1 MKILILGA
9 NGLIGHK
16 IYQVLNDEFSDV
28 WAHLRKPLRSYKF
41 KNIYNFRKVIEDL
54 DLSDFTKLKNE
65 LDQLT
70 PDLIINAAGITIR
83 RGINQ
88 SMFKTILINSVLPH
102 FLEKWVSNN
111 KDRRLIHFCTD
122 CVFSGK
128 NGKYKEESIK
138 DANDIYAKTKSLG
151 EVSGPQSLTLRGS
164 MIGRELD
171 YHTELLEWFLSQK
184 GKTIKGFTNA
194 IYSGIT
200 TIKMA
205 KFVKYIINNYPTLSG
220 LYNISSIPISKYKL
234 LTLLNMTFNNK
245 VKILK
250 EPSYSSKKDLIS
262 NKFFA
267 ELGLIQPEWEDLLKE
282 LKEDS
287 ILNFEYYK
295 K

>member
-16 IYQVLNDEFSDV
+16 IYQVLSDEFSDV

-41 KNIYNFRKVIEDL
+41 KNIYNFKKVIEDL

-65 LDQLT
+65 LDQLN

-102 FLEKWVSNN
+102 FLEQWVSKN
-111 KDRRLIHFCTD
+111 KDRRLIHFSTD
-122 CVFSGK
+122 CVFLGK
-128 NGKYKEESIK
+128 NGKYKEDSIK
-138 DANDIYAKTKSLG
+138 DANDIYGKTKSLG

-171 YHTELLEWFLSQK
+171 YHTELVEWFLSQK
-184 GKTIKGFTNA
+184 GKTIKGFTNV